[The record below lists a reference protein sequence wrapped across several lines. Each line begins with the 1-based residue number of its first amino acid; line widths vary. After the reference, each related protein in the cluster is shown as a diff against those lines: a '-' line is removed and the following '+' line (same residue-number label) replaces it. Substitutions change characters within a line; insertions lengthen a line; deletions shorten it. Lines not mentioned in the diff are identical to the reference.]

1 MYLIAIPVDVIA
13 FNPECSGYRDGEEL
27 WKCWSTMSGASDSQS
42 IGDQPIQ
49 SPSVSEEILY
59 ELGYSISPSTEEDE
73 AAVTLSTETNHP
85 SQSSSITHEDWC
97 NADVKNIS
105 KSGNSSSFEKANR
118 IVCESHIKRFEDI
131 EFQIGVDSSGV
142 SSYPGHKLKDKKYLR
157 KFKRRRR
164 SKKGVTCSPTK
175 LEAICR
181 EMSGL
186 VVSEDDGSALETSPE
201 SVRSEEVTLQKK
213 EANRG
218 SCGNL
223 DNLTV
228 NEGSDGAPGG
238 ESKNKRDEIDS
249 ESEGQHSGDI
259 AVILSEN
266 NEKPLMEE
274 TMEVVQDSPTESV
287 DEVHPSESHSHMC
300 SESRSQDVLEPN
312 VEESITQGFEATD
325 NAESYDCTVSSCN
338 NENTE
343 VGRQNQEKDEISVE
357 KEHDS
362 LSSSRNSSPNN
373 NLESSGNSSEIL
385 ISDHKNDS
393 LPKEYFY
400 ETFNENLK
408 EISVR
413 VRRLSEESIAV
424 YTGNSNT
431 KQKAANQLIQI
442 SPSSSTSDLPKFD
455 DLSTPNEFLSEQQET
470 VVSETKKDLNDK
482 QNTPVFCHKN
492 VGLKTFSIRVRR
504 LSGDTIASYMSNAS
518 SPSKSQNTQKDIF
531 KSPKS
536 PLKSKSTSCRSKRQA
551 SNSGKKT
558 KECSLTKPPMLK
570 ARNSQVC
577 EPQGS
582 ESLRSRRVQNKKE
595 QSEKGDSLRGKR
607 SKSGMLESFSE
618 VNFRHK
624 LNPRNSKAQ
633 LKRETRVPKTQTLD
647 FSKTIH
653 DNSDVNLLT
662 QLKNCTVSIRK
673 FDFGTSFTQQA
684 AKQRSSCTSE
694 IFKIPLAPV
703 VHEGRR
709 KSSRNSNRHVNS
721 SSPPLMSCTKVSR
734 TQRKQARLEL
744 ETMSEVHIPR
754 NLTRVRLRRGKLE
767 KLDNSSQ
774 GELLN
779 TSDKHVHGKD
789 TVSSADS
796 KRKSTRSLRQK
807 KSTMQIHDGGSNNC
821 LNTEK
826 EMEIT
831 GTSNVDDCR
840 ESLAYSHSSPVK
852 LCSVRV
858 RRLSGDTI
866 ASYMSREKIPG
877 LFDNIVKNLTKRSER
892 PILNDAVQKMGEMN
906 SVSDFLIPSV
916 PARKRRK
923 SGETVSSLSKWS
935 TRRQALKTSNT
946 RQTPKRKWID
956 TDSVDSESTI
966 RPCSV
971 KLSRLDP
978 DSVSHCGHN
987 LKQGE
992 VNMPNHIHNPTLNVN
1007 NLDKVMDDEL
1017 YCLRR
1022 FLQVP
1027 SFVESKP
1034 SIISTTATGNTSTG
1048 KLEVPKVKACS
1059 VVLKRITKKRNFES
1073 VNIKKVIAK
1082 QLADNVA
1089 FSSGSESV
1097 HEEEED
1103 FDINKLLC
1111 SLKEGEVKG
1120 KEASPE
1126 ALTKKAEDKTSGISV
1141 EMLETKGNERERVDF
1156 QGLVDSQTG
1165 EIFNKLSSLPESNDT
1180 ELQDNEIRKTTKEF
1194 TESSEDEPL
1203 FNPTFMEI
1211 SSTHNDEESVKV
1223 KEGSDD
1229 ECIVVQVTS
1238 RKGSDPIE
1246 PVQVANEEKNDYNE
1260 ESNENLAVKDDVLE
1274 NLLPLRRKPESDIW
1288 SDDLPDIEVN
1298 DLPDIEVNDQILQ
1311 ASEEDHLKTLSCIS
1325 VYTDNSSSCQF
1336 GEKGHKS
1343 VESNRDYFQLA
1354 NKTKDCS
1361 VRLQRID
1368 SSFNS

>member
-1 MYLIAIPVDVIA
+1 MVVIA
-13 FNPECSGYRDGEEL
+13 FNPECFGYRDGEEL
-27 WKCWSTMSGASDSQS
+27 WQCWSTMSGASDSQS
-42 IGDQPIQ
+42 IGDQPIR
-49 SPSVSEEILY
+49 SPSVSDEILY

-73 AAVTLSTETNHP
+73 DAVTLSTKINQP
-85 SQSSSITHEDWC
+85 SHSSSITHEDCC
-97 NADVKNIS
+97 NADVKGIS
-105 KSGNSSSFEKANR
+105 KSENSSSFEKANR
-118 IVCESHIKRFEDI
+118 VVCESHIKRFDDI
-131 EFQIGVDSSGV
+131 DFQIGVDSSVV

-201 SVRSEEVTLQKK
+201 SVRSEEGTLQKK

-218 SCGNL
+218 SYGNH

-249 ESEGQHSGDI
+249 ESEGQHSEDI

-287 DEVHPSESHSHMC
+287 HEVHPRESHSRMC
-300 SESRSQDVLEPN
+300 SETRSQDKVELN
-312 VEESITQGFEATD
+312 VEELIAQGLEETD
-325 NAESYDCTVSSCN
+325 KAESYDCMVSSCN

-343 VGRQNQEKDEISVE
+343 VGRQSQEKDEISVE
-357 KEHDS
+357 KENDS
-362 LSSSRNSSPNN
+362 LSSTRNNSPN
-373 NLESSGNSSEIL
+373 NLESSGNSSDKL
-385 ISDHKNDS
+385 LSDYKNES

-400 ETFNENLK
+400 EQFDKNLK
-408 EISVR
+408 EFSVR
-413 VRRLSEESIAV
+413 VRRLSEESIAI

-431 KQKAANQLIQI
+431 EQKAADQLIQT

-470 VVSETKKDLNDK
+470 GVSETEKHLNDK
-482 QNTPVFCHKN
+482 QNTPVFCHEN
-492 VGLKTFSIRVRR
+492 LGLKTFSIRVRR

-518 SPSKSQNTQKDIF
+518 SPSKSQNTQKNIF

-536 PLKSKSTSCRSKRQA
+536 PLKSKSTKCRSTRQA

-558 KECSLTKPPMLK
+558 KEYPVRKPKLK
-570 ARNSQVC
+570 ARNSQVR
-577 EPQGS
+577 ETQGS
-582 ESLRSRRVQNKKE
+582 ESSRSRRVQNKKE
-595 QSEKGDSLRGKR
+595 QCEKGDSLRGKR

-618 VNFRHK
+618 VNFQHK

-633 LKRETRVPKTQTLD
+633 LMRETRVPKTQTLD
-647 FSKTIH
+647 FSKTVH
-653 DNSDVNLLT
+653 DNYDVNLLT

-673 FDFGTSFTQQA
+673 IDFGTSFTQQA

-703 VHEGRR
+703 EHEGRR
-709 KSSRNSNRHVNS
+709 RSSRNSNRHVNS

-734 TQRKQARLEL
+734 TQRKQTRLEL
-744 ETMSEVHIPR
+744 ETMSEVHIPC

-774 GELLN
+774 GELLD

-796 KRKSTRSLRQK
+796 KGKSTRSLRQK

-831 GTSNVDDCR
+831 GTSNVDNCR

-892 PILNDAVQKMGEMN
+892 PILSDAVQKMGEMN

-987 LKQGE
+987 LKEGE

-1027 SFVESKP
+1027 TLVESKP
-1034 SIISTTATGNTSTG
+1034 SILSTTATGNTSTG

-1082 QLADNVA
+1082 QLADNVE

-1120 KEASPE
+1120 KEVRPE
-1126 ALTKKAEDKTSGISV
+1126 AVTWTKKAEDKTSGISV
-1141 EMLETKGNERERVDF
+1141 EMLETKENERERVDF

-1165 EIFNKLSSLPESNDT
+1165 EIINNLSSLPESNDI
-1180 ELQDNEIRKTTKEF
+1180 ELQDNEIGKTTKEF
-1194 TESSEDEPL
+1194 AESSEDEPL
-1203 FNPTFMEI
+1203 FNPTLIKI

-1238 RKGSDPIE
+1238 RKGSDSTEPI
-1246 PVQVANEEKNDYNE
+1246 QVANVEKNDSE
-1260 ESNENLAVKDDVLE
+1260 ESNENLAVKDVVME
-1274 NLLPLRRKPESDIW
+1274 KLLPPRRKPESDIW

-1298 DLPDIEVNDQILQ
+1298 DLPDIEVNDPILQ